1 LFPQLISKEWEFT
14 EVIYMNRVYQ
24 VKTVGL
30 CFNNP
35 SHKVEV
41 GEYVILKADEHNEF
55 DEDAVGVYNSD
66 AELIGHVANSER
78 TLSPNNRKNGNIS
91 ASELKGEIDFTG
103 KEFYGEVIKAFSSC
117 LYLEVNEGKWSYI
130 NKPVDEGPD
139 LTFKRA
145 IDLLEPDVV
154 EVPTHKV
161 DVIEPI
167 GNEVTLI
174 AEITELKSMV
184 SELLAEVKVLKMA
197 INEGDNSPSK
207 SSSERTFY
215 SFVGLSHFDGQ
226 DHIGGELTRVE
237 EPIFEGAKGTAVYL
251 KSEDYR
257 IGVSPSAKK
266 KQYCEDHN
274 IPYSENKSL
283 KGKVFSGDIKIEEMV
298 PDEYIVVSV

>member
-1 LFPQLISKEWEFT
+1 
-14 EVIYMNRVYQ
+14 MNRVYQ

-30 CFNNP
+30 RWNHP
-35 SHKVEV
+35 SHKVEA

-55 DEDAVGVYNSD
+55 DEDAIAVYNSD

-78 TLSPNNRKNGNIS
+78 TLSHNNRKNGNIS
-91 ASELKGEIDFTG
+91 ASELKGNLDFTG

-117 LYLEVNEGKWSYI
+117 LYLRVNEGKCSYTNQPI
-130 NKPVDEGPD
+130 DEGSD

-145 IDLLEPDVV
+145 IDLLEPEIV
-154 EVPTHKV
+154 EVPAHNV

-167 GNEVTLI
+167 REEITLAAEI
-174 AEITELKSMV
+174 AELKLMV
-184 SELLAEVKVLKMA
+184 AELLAEVKSLK
-197 INEGDNSPSK
+197 INEGDNSPST
-207 SSSERTFY
+207 SSDRVMY
-215 SFVGLSHFDGQ
+215 SFVGLSHFEGQKYLDGQ
-226 DHIGGELTRVE
+226 LTIVE

-251 KSEDYR
+251 KSEEHR

-283 KGKVFSGDIKIEEMV
+283 KGKVIGGDIKIEKMV